1 MVFTM
6 PLVTYLR
13 ASDLVGLRKSFYALK
28 IVGWK
33 SSKQNCP
40 FPS

>member
-1 MVFTM
+1 M

-33 SSKQNCP
+33 SSNKIAP
-40 FPS
+40 FLLDCHG